1 MATYTLTIDERTREG
16 RNILLALRNSNSVTF
31 KRKRSELEISLQQ
44 VEDGNVRRAASVEDM
59 MQQIFGQ

>member
-16 RNILLALRNSNSVTF
+16 RNILLALRKSNSVTF
-31 KRKRSELEISLQQ
+31 KRERSELEISLQQ

-59 MQQIFGQ
+59 MQQILGQ